1 MLVHRCFLG
10 RLAGCEVGPHLS
22 SSVHPPAPPFRARF
36 LGDKQ
41 WLLLKSLPSPNI
53 TRAAPAWHN
62 TLQHEQGFSGEV
74 PSIRF
79 LIQKGICPKGLEAFD
94 EYETK
99 SNINQQV
106 SNFSRQE
113 DGERSFLNHG
123 PITHKAELCFPFQFL
138 VRQEI
143 LS

>member
-1 MLVHRCFLG
+1 M
-10 RLAGCEVGPHLS
+10 
-22 SSVHPPAPPFRARF
+22 
-36 LGDKQ
+36 
-41 WLLLKSLPSPNI
+41 
-53 TRAAPAWHN
+53 
-62 TLQHEQGFSGEV
+62 

-113 DGERSFLNHG
+113 DGERSIPQLPNNDSFWTLLLLLLFNTRKNVG
-123 PITHKAELCFPFQFL
+123 T
-138 VRQEI
+138 
-143 LS
+143 